1 MSLQK
6 AKEKRECTFRPSLN
20 AVTQSVGRAA
30 PLDELVN
37 NRRGQRV
44 RERAEAKIRCEG
56 LNTAAVPG
64 RSARLRKTLLFS
76 TEGNSEYRL

>member
-1 MSLQK
+1 MSLQLE
-6 AKEKRECTFRPSLN
+6 KEKRECTFRPSLN

-44 RERAEAKIRCEG
+44 RERAEAKIR
-56 LNTAAVPG
+56 
-64 RSARLRKTLLFS
+64 
-76 TEGNSEYRL
+76 